1 MLNQFSSCLTQIVTQ
16 LAMASAG
23 TPTMNVMYCAVS
35 TGLGISSSETHS
47 WPCFQ
52 LGQSLACPSGLSHR
66 PLARG
71 NGQRQGR
78 LSQILVLQHKLLDGM
93 AFVCLHVTSLIV

>member
-1 MLNQFSSCLTQIVTQ
+1 MQIVTQ
-16 LAMASAG
+16 PAMLSAG
-23 TPTMNVMYCAVS
+23 TPTMNFMYCAVS
-35 TGLGISSSETHS
+35 TGPGISSSKTHS

-52 LGQSLACPSGLSHR
+52 LGQSLAAEPQ

-93 AFVCLHVTSLIV
+93 AFACLSFISLVV